1 MMKAVIRPKGEMR
14 DSKIEWMKMI
24 PNEWTTPKLLYVLRN
39 KISDG
44 PHETPHYV
52 ENGIPFISL
61 ECLNESKTINFS
73 LCKRFISQEDYNR
86 YSLKTKLEKDDIL
99 FSKAASIGKTAI
111 VDERQFMVWSPIAI
125 IKNNARK
132 IDNKFLYYLLN
143 CTELIMS
150 ITLNGSMNTQINVG
164 MREIEQ
170 VRIPLPTLP
179 EQQIIADYLDE
190 KCGKIDEIIAE
201 AKASID
207 EYENL
212 RQSIIYEILTK
223 GPDDNV
229 EMKDS
234 GVEWIGKV
242 PSHWM
247 IGKVKY
253 GTTKVGSGKTPK
265 GGAEVYMTSGVMFL
279 RSQNIYNDGLRLDN
293 PYYISEEI
301 DEEMKNT
308 RVQKNDVLLNIT
320 GGSIGRCCIFDGSIP
335 NANVNQHVC
344 IIRVNS
350 SVFLPEYMHLFW
362 ISPIGQISIKS
373 YQTGGN
379 REGMSAE
386 AIKNTPIP
394 IIPIG
399 EQRRIVDL
407 IKPKIDDFN
416 SLISEKES
424 LINDLEAYKKSLIYE
439 VVTGKRRVV

>member
-1 MMKAVIRPKGEMR
+1 MKESG
-14 DSKIEWMKMI
+14 IEWVGLIPDTWSVI
-24 PNEWTTPKLLYVLRN
+24 PNKYVMHKEKNLCEKWTGEDVMSLTMNGVIVRDLQNPTGKMPATFDGYQYIEDGDLLMCLFDIDVTPRCVGKVT
-39 KISDG
+39 
-44 PHETPHYV
+44 H
-52 ENGIPFISL
+52 NGVTSPAYS
-61 ECLNESKTINFS
+61 NFKVHDNAS
-73 LCKRFISQEDYNR
+73 RDYF
-86 YSLKTKLEKDDIL
+86 YY
-99 FSKAASIGKTAI
+99 
-111 VDERQFMVWSPIAI
+111 
-125 IKNNARK
+125 
-132 IDNKFLYYLLN
+132 YYLMVDNTKELLHLAKN
-143 CTELIMS
+143 LRHSFTE
-150 ITLNGSMNTQINVG
+150 
-164 MREIEQ
+164 EQ
-170 VRIPLPTLP
+170 LGQLKVPMPPLS
-179 EQQIIADYLDE
+179 EQQAIADYLDE
-190 KCGKIDEIIAE
+190 TCSQIDEIIAE

-362 ISPIGQISIKS
+362 ISLIGQISIKS

-416 SLISEKES
+416 SLIAEKES

>member
-1 MMKAVIRPKGEMR
+1 MAMKESG
-14 DSKIEWMKMI
+14 IEWVGLIPDTWSVI
-24 PNEWTTPKLLYVLRN
+24 PNKYVMHKEKNLCEKWTGEDVMSLTMNGVIVRDLQNPTGKMPATFDGYQYIEDGDLLMCLFDIDVTPRCVGKVT
-39 KISDG
+39 
-44 PHETPHYV
+44 H
-52 ENGIPFISL
+52 NGVTSPAYS
-61 ECLNESKTINFS
+61 NFKVHDNAS
-73 LCKRFISQEDYNR
+73 RDYF
-86 YSLKTKLEKDDIL
+86 YY
-99 FSKAASIGKTAI
+99 
-111 VDERQFMVWSPIAI
+111 
-125 IKNNARK
+125 
-132 IDNKFLYYLLN
+132 YYLMVDNTKELLHLAKN
-143 CTELIMS
+143 LRHSFTE
-150 ITLNGSMNTQINVG
+150 
-164 MREIEQ
+164 EQ
-170 VRIPLPTLP
+170 LGQLKVPMPPLS
-179 EQQIIADYLDE
+179 EQQAMADYLDE
-190 KCGKIDEIIAE
+190 TCSQIDEIIAE

-362 ISPIGQISIKS
+362 ISLIGQISIKS

-416 SLISEKES
+416 SLIAEKES

>member
-1 MMKAVIRPKGEMR
+1 MAMKESG
-14 DSKIEWMKMI
+14 IEWVGLIPDTWSVI
-24 PNEWTTPKLLYVLRN
+24 PNKYVMHKEKNLCEKWTGEDVMSLTMNGVIVRDLQNPTGKMPATFDGYQYIEDGDLLMCLFDIDVTPRCVGKVT
-39 KISDG
+39 
-44 PHETPHYV
+44 H
-52 ENGIPFISL
+52 NGVTSPAYS
-61 ECLNESKTINFS
+61 NFKVHDNAS
-73 LCKRFISQEDYNR
+73 RDYF
-86 YSLKTKLEKDDIL
+86 YY
-99 FSKAASIGKTAI
+99 
-111 VDERQFMVWSPIAI
+111 
-125 IKNNARK
+125 
-132 IDNKFLYYLLN
+132 YYLMVDNTKELLHLAKN
-143 CTELIMS
+143 LRHSFTE
-150 ITLNGSMNTQINVG
+150 
-164 MREIEQ
+164 EQ
-170 VRIPLPTLP
+170 LGQLKVPMPPLS
-179 EQQIIADYLDE
+179 EQQAIADYLDE
-190 KCGKIDEIIAE
+190 ICSQIDEIIAE

-362 ISPIGQISIKS
+362 ISLIGQISIKS

-416 SLISEKES
+416 SLIAEKES